1 MFKLPISILATSA
14 MTLSSNAFAGKAHE
28 HGVAQ
33 LYLAPL
39 EKSLSVTLVSPA
51 DGILGFENIPKS
63 DQQKKTQMEA
73 ETTLR
78 NKASEFFV
86 LPADLEC
93 SWKVDRFFDGS
104 HQKSQGGHRDYLVQW
119 TAECKKPLTGKMSI
133 NLGKRFSRIHKLNV
147 SVLKEKNQT
156 SLQLKAAQG
165 DVSF

>member
-1 MFKLPISILATSA
+1 MLLSA
-14 MTLSSNAFAGKAHE
+14 NAFAGKAHQ

-51 DGILGFENIPKS
+51 DGILGFENIPKN
-63 DQQKKTQMEA
+63 DQQKKAQIEA

-78 NKASEFFV
+78 NKAAEFFV
-86 LPADLEC
+86 LPAELEC

-104 HQKSQGGHRDYLVQW
+104 HQKSKDGHRDYLVQW
-119 TAECKKPLTGKMSI
+119 TAECKKSLSGKLSI
-133 NLGKRFSRIHKLNV
+133 NLGKRFNRIHKLNV
-147 SVLKEKNQT
+147 SILKEKNQT

>member
-1 MFKLPISILATSA
+1 MIKIAPTILTTTAI
-14 MTLSSNAFAGKAHE
+14 LFSSTAFAGKAHE

-51 DGILGFENIPKS
+51 DGILGFENIPKN
-63 DQQKKTQMEA
+63 DQQKKTQVEA
-73 ETTLR
+73 EATLR

-104 HQKSQGGHRDYLVQW
+104 HQKSQSGHRDYLIQW
-119 TAECKKPLTGKMSI
+119 TADCKKPLTGKLSI
-133 NLGKRFSRIHKLNV
+133 SLGKQFSRIHKLNV
-147 SVLKEKNQT
+147 SVLKDKNQT
-156 SLQLKAAQG
+156 SHELKAAQG